1 MMGFRPNDMLA
12 EHKSVFKQVPE
23 RDGFGLAREKDF
35 PSHDHDV
42 ETPSR
47 DQLIGLAKRL
57 YAGRSRRKA
66 FLTSELFGE
75 PGWDMLLALFN
86 AEAGGHRLTVTSLC
100 AASLSPDT
108 TALRW
113 LERLG
118 QLDLVRRV
126 KNPLDGRVFFVDL
139 QPAARTAI
147 NSYLREIWTSLF
159 APNQ

>member
-1 MMGFRPNDMLA
+1 MNSFRPNGLLA

-23 RDGFGLAREKDF
+23 RDAFALDRGTGILGYELDAH
-35 PSHDHDV
+35 S
-42 ETPSR
+42 PSR

-57 YAGRSRRKA
+57 YAGRSRRKD
-66 FLTSELFGE
+66 FLTSEMFGE

-100 AASLSPDT
+100 AASLCPDT

-118 QLDLVRRV
+118 QLDLIRRV

-147 NSYLREIWTSLF
+147 NSYLRDVWSSLF
-159 APNQ
+159 APN

>member
-1 MMGFRPNDMLA
+1 MNSFRPNELLA
-12 EHKSVFKQVPE
+12 EHKSVFKQGPE
-23 RDGFGLAREKDF
+23 RDAFALDRGTGILGYELDAH
-35 PSHDHDV
+35 S
-42 ETPSR
+42 PSR

-57 YAGRSRRKA
+57 YAGRSRRKD
-66 FLTSELFGE
+66 FLTSEMFGE

-100 AASLSPDT
+100 VASLCPDT

-147 NSYLREIWTSLF
+147 NSYLRDVWSSLF
-159 APNQ
+159 APN

>member
-1 MMGFRPNDMLA
+1 MNSFRPNELLA
-12 EHKSVFKQVPE
+12 EHKSVFKQGPE
-23 RDGFGLAREKDF
+23 RDAFALDRGAGILGYELDAH
-35 PSHDHDV
+35 S
-42 ETPSR
+42 PSR

-57 YAGRSRRKA
+57 YAGRSRRKD
-66 FLTSELFGE
+66 FLTSEMFGE

-100 AASLSPDT
+100 AASLCPDT

-147 NSYLREIWTSLF
+147 NSYLRDVWSSLF
-159 APNQ
+159 APN